1 MISLAFLFFINI
13 INIKI
18 ITAMVIFV
26 INTMFLV
33 LWVFVNNIRKS
44 ISNNENWVL
53 ETDEQ
58 LGQDLDTMD
67 HLEEEESK
75 TNNGCGSIKSL

>member
-1 MISLAFLFFINI
+1 
-13 INIKI
+13 
-18 ITAMVIFV
+18 MVIFV
-26 INTMFLV
+26 INTAFLV

-58 LGQDLDTMD
+58 LGKDLDTMD
-67 HLEEEESK
+67 DLEEEESK